1 MIDLNKG
8 LSLFMTND
16 SQLNYT
22 FDSLISFL
30 SNDYNILSVGFG
42 DDKFG
47 IPSLCTNIKVNE
59 SNYSELITENLFRV
73 DMVVV
78 YIPYNLN
85 NGYSKLLDYLSK
97 LNLVVFIIS
106 SIDNSIKILLNGES
120 YIRNFYE
127 IKKTKDVN
135 NRNIGLGTI
144 SNFEE
149 LMIDRNIFVNISND
163 EEFTISQ
170 YKISYIRDKK
180 IDILLDD
187 DLDN

>member
-1 MIDLNKG
+1 M
-8 LSLFMTND
+8 
-16 SQLNYT
+16 
-22 FDSLISFL
+22 
-30 SNDYNILSVGFG
+30 
-42 DDKFG
+42 
-47 IPSLCTNIKVNE
+47 VN
-59 SNYSELITENLFRV
+59 V
-73 DMVVV
+73 PPV
-78 YIPYNLN
+78 
-85 NGYSKLLDYLSK
+85 
-97 LNLVVFIIS
+97 IS